1 MSVVYLYN
9 KIKKTMVTTFIK
21 YGKILSV
28 IQNEKGCNK
37 VFIDKISNLKNIIFD
52 LECFSI
58 QLSLSKLN
66 KTLKTIKSLGF
77 DVEVDYTYGFDFECK
92 IYCNLKY

>member
-1 MSVVYLYN
+1 MFAEN
-9 KIKKTMVTTFIK
+9 KNRKIKIMKTTFIK
-21 YGKILSV
+21 YGKVLSV
-28 IQNEKGCNK
+28 IQEENGCNK
-37 VFIDKISNLKNIIFD
+37 VFMDKIGNLKNIVSD

-66 KTLKTIKSLGF
+66 KTLKTIKDLGF
-77 DVEVDYTYGFDFECK
+77 DVEVDNDYGFDFECR